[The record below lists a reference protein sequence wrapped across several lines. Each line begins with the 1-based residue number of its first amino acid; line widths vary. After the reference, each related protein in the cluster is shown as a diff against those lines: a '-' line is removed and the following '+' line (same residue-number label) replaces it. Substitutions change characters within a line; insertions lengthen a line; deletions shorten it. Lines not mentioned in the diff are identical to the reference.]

1 MGVQGDL
8 VAFKKSVDE
17 PGDIV
22 NLDPSSLKL
31 GGWVYQGK
39 HIKAYVVDTV
49 RVRMAGWLDGFPPII
64 FHYRE
69 ETRMRPPLLKNNTR
83 QAAQRNGEEHSRDI
97 KHFVVILYS
106 QRRRCPSIHAPLN
119 DYLLSSI

>member
-17 PGDIV
+17 PGDSV

-49 RVRMAGWLDGFPPII
+49 RVRMAGWRAD
-64 FHYRE
+64 
-69 ETRMRPPLLKNNTR
+69 
-83 QAAQRNGEEHSRDI
+83 
-97 KHFVVILYS
+97 
-106 QRRRCPSIHAPLN
+106 
-119 DYLLSSI
+119 